1 MVAMDN
7 YDIRI
12 MSNQVHFDVE
22 NSIQFFKR
30 LFMEKNQD
38 IPKIIDI
45 RPTKSKRGI
54 CLKTEEGGAYIID
67 EYSVSDYYNDF
78 DIAVNEY

>member
-1 MVAMDN
+1 
-7 YDIRI
+7 
-12 MSNQVHFDVE
+12 
-22 NSIQFFKR
+22 
-30 LFMEKNQD
+30 MEKNQD